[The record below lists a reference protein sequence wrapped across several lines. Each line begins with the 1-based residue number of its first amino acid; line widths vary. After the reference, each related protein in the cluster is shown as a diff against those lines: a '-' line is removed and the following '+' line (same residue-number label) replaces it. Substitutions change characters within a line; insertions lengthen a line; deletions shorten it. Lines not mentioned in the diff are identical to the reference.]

1 VANILT
7 IPSFLLICSDDDD
20 DDDEEKGR
28 RSAIDDL
35 QSFQNIVK
43 LKTETTQAE
52 GERGGGMNNL
62 HSPCCS
68 LKALLSSELN
78 SK

>member
-1 VANILT
+1 MMKKKR
-7 IPSFLLICSDDDD
+7 D
-20 DDDEEKGR
+20 R
-28 RSAIDDL
+28 RSAIDDF

-52 GERGGGMNNL
+52 GERGGGMSICTRPAL
-62 HSPCCS
+62 LSKLFYPPCSS
-68 LKALLSSELN
+68 LKALLSSELK

>member
-1 VANILT
+1 
-7 IPSFLLICSDDDD
+7 LLLYLVCSDDDD
-20 DDDEEKGR
+20 DDDDEEEEEEKGR

-52 GERGGGMNNL
+52 GERGGGM
-62 HSPCCS
+62 SICTRP
-68 LKALLSSELN
+68 APLSKLFSHQN
-78 SK
+78 

>member
-7 IPSFLLICSDDDD
+7 IPSFLLVCSD

-43 LKTETTQAE
+43 LKTETTQAG
-52 GERGGGMNNL
+52 GEREGGMSIL
-62 HSPCCS
+62 HPPCSS
-68 LKALLSSELN
+68 LKALLSSELKN
-78 SK
+78 K

>member
-1 VANILT
+1 M
-7 IPSFLLICSDDDD
+7 LLYLVCSDDDDDDDD

-43 LKTETTQAE
+43 PKTETTQAE
-52 GERGGGMNNL
+52 RERGGGMSIL
-62 HSPCCS
+62 HPPCSS
-68 LKALLSSELN
+68 LKALLSAELKK